1 MFVNCTDPKNGE
13 KVEGGEARDEAKIF
27 WEESDGHF
35 SCLHVLSGWEYGNDG
50 AVNRQMEER
59 E

>member
-1 MFVNCTDPKNGE
+1 M
-13 KVEGGEARDEAKIF
+13 EGGEPRDVAKIF
-27 WEESDGHF
+27 LEESDGHF

-50 AVNRQMEER
+50 EVNRQMEER